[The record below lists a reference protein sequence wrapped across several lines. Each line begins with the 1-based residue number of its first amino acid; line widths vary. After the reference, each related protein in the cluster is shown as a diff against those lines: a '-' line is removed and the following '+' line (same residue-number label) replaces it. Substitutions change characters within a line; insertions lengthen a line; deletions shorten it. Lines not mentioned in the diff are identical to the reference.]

1 VSFDEK
7 QKWLRMTRGPIEVV
21 LNAGTSEVRLPAV
34 RRYEALLTSAPQVV
48 CERDSLLLPAG
59 SVAVLRQL
67 APSGNV
73 NE

>member
-1 VSFDEK
+1 
-7 QKWLRMTRGPIEVV
+7 VV
-21 LNAGTSEVRLPAV
+21 FNAATSEVKLPV
-34 RRYEALLTSAPQVV
+34 VHRYVALLTSAPEVV

-67 APSGNV
+67 APSWNV